1 MADALKVEAAV
12 TIAAVANPITM
23 LRIMM
28 LLLLSGDAPQP
39 LSTKL
44 GSSHRVAACG
54 IVARR
59 GTAGRHEGYLRMD
72 PDAGEK
78 LSGMACRRASA
89 VVIDV
94 RVQ

>member
-12 TIAAVANPITM
+12 AIAAAANPVTM

-39 LSTKL
+39 LRMKL

-59 GTAGRHEGYLRMD
+59 GTAGRDEELSVDGSQSGRKNS
-72 PDAGEK
+72 PARRAGE
-78 LSGMACRRASA
+78 
-89 VVIDV
+89 
-94 RVQ
+94 